1 MIKHL
6 YRAQFRVSQT
16 PRHIWRN
23 AEDTVALDEIFG
35 MDDIAAADSVLVLF
49 AEAQKRICGI
59 SNAGLHFDGVNLVLR
74 LTVVRKNKVD
84 FNIVPLLFVVVVGVE
99 KQTVTV
105 CSEHLRDGV
114 FKKHTLVQTELA
126 R

>member
-1 MIKHL
+1 MSQWRLYPLAHFIFMIKHL

-49 AEAQKRICGI
+49 AEAQK
-59 SNAGLHFDGVNLVLR
+59 
-74 LTVVRKNKVD
+74 
-84 FNIVPLLFVVVVGVE
+84 
-99 KQTVTV
+99 
-105 CSEHLRDGV
+105 
-114 FKKHTLVQTELA
+114 
-126 R
+126 